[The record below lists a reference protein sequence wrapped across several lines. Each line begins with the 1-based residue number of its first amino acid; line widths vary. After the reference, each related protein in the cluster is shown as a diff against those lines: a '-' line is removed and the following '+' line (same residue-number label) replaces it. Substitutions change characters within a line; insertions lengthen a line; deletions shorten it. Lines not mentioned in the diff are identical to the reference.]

1 MKHETP
7 KVVIQYL
14 TILEL
19 SLDKTITKEMV
30 KQQYRKLVHV
40 YHPDASVDIYHD
52 GERFQLLQKAYE
64 YLSNDID
71 YVNALIRNDF
81 RSPSSSSDSDFREQP
96 KEQTHTYNSQPV
108 CKYKNGNDPFQ
119 QNWFKTKKFFYITSI
134 IGAILAIFIFAFG
147 FIDYVS
153 IEHYVG
159 RYPTG
164 RMVWDTYNLYESTAD
179 SYGVYHCAVA
189 FNFVVISLLILGLI
203 VAFIQKNNN
212 SSSIMNGI
220 IRFVL
225 NFLTFGLAI
234 PLAVFHMN
242 AAEEEMFEIGQDG
255 AIFLTVFT
263 WFIIILFFIRTVV
276 SVVPLI
282 RTLKS
287 KIFLN

>member
-1 MKHETP
+1 MEHETP

-71 YVNALIRNDF
+71 YVNTLVRNDF
-81 RSPSSSSDSDFREQP
+81 RSPSSSNDSAFREQP
-96 KEQTHTYNSQPV
+96 KEQTHTYYSQPV
-108 CKYKNGNDPFQ
+108 YKYKKGDDLFE
-119 QNWFKTKKFFYITSI
+119 QNWFKTKKFFFITSI

-147 FIDYVS
+147 FINYVS
-153 IEHYVG
+153 VENYVG
-159 RYPTG
+159 SYPTG
-164 RMVWDTYNLYESTAD
+164 RMVWHTYNLYESTAE

-189 FNFVVISLLILGLI
+189 FHFVVISLLMLGLI
-203 VAFIQKNNN
+203 VAFIQKNND

-234 PLAVFHMN
+234 PLAVFHMIT
-242 AAEEEMFEIGQDG
+242 ARGGMYETGQGGEIV
-255 AIFLTVFT
+255 LTVFT
-263 WFIIILFFIRTVV
+263 WFIIVLFFIRTVV
-276 SVVPLI
+276 SMVPLI

-287 KIFLN
+287 KIF